1 MTSGKQHSVILMTY
15 FDKSGDGIPDGTKG
29 LAVRPSPVRVRVR
42 VGIGG
47 GVDVASDFRDDF
59 FLVTL
64 RMIFVLSRFLLRS
77 SPVLGTEAASR
88 TEPQCLIAFLADERF
103 FSFGS
108 LLYFPSFSLLL
119 FLSLFCSFLFF
130 SSAFLPSFFLFLLVR
145 LLVQLL
151 WLWARRTD
159 GQTGDPGPRDEPT
172 NRQSDRQTAES

>member
-130 SSAFLPSFFLFLLVR
+130 SSAFLPSFLLSFPPR
-145 LLVQLL
+145 TSSCPTSLALGETD
-151 WLWARRTD
+151 RRTD
-159 GQTGDPGPRDEPT
+159 RRSRPQRRTHKPT
-172 NRQSDRQTAES
+172 V